1 MSDIEAAFFAM
12 MDDIDGD
19 KKKTQAPDKDS
30 VEPIK
35 LSAPGVPNLANA
47 NPQSIISVPNSGA
60 QSPLLQMFAPTPVKS
75 TTTPTELQVPVP
87 AKTSELPKVPSG
99 GAVSPLL

>member
-19 KKKTQAPDKDS
+19 KKKTQAREKEPS
-30 VEPIK
+30 EPIK
-35 LSAPGVPNLANA
+35 LSAPSLPNLTNA

-60 QSPLLQMFAPTPVKS
+60 RSPLLQMFAPTPVKS
-75 TTTPTELQVPVP
+75 TTTPAELQVPVP

-99 GAVSPLL
+99 GAASPLL

>member
-19 KKKTQAPDKDS
+19 KKKTQAPDK
-30 VEPIK
+30 EPGEPMK
-35 LSAPGVPNLANA
+35 LAAPGLPNLANA

-60 QSPLLQMFAPTPVKS
+60 QSPLLQMFAPTPIKS
-75 TTTPTELQVPVP
+75 TTNSAEL
-87 AKTSELPKVPSG
+87 
-99 GAVSPLL
+99 